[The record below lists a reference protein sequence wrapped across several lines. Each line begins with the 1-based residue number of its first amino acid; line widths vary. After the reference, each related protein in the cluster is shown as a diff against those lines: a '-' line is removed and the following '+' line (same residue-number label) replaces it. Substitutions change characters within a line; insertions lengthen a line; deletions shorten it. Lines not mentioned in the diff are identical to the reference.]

1 METIMLLSLIGSKN
15 LIYVGAALAAVT
27 LLTGVYLFWKRS
39 IELEALQDFNR
50 QQLEQT
56 VRDQELFRQR
66 QSELEEQQR
75 IISRNLAAENNR
87 LRTRV
92 ESIQGVLSSQEAIA
106 NDRPASDILRQTI
119 DELRNLQQ

>member
-1 METIMLLSLIGSKN
+1 MLLSLIGSKN

>member
-15 LIYVGAALAAVT
+15 LVYLGAAATAIVLVS
-27 LLTGVYLFWKRS
+27 GIYIFWKRS

-66 QSELEEQQR
+66 QTELEKQQR
-75 IISRNLAAENNR
+75 IISRNLAAENSR

-92 ESIQGVLSSQEAIA
+92 ESIQSVLNSQEALT
-106 NDRPASDILRQTI
+106 NDRPASDILKRTI
-119 DELRNLQQ
+119 DELRNLQR

>member
-1 METIMLLSLIGSKN
+1 MLLSLIGSKN

-106 NDRPASDILRQTI
+106 NDRPSSDILRQTI

>member
-1 METIMLLSLIGSKN
+1 MLLSLVGSKN
-15 LIYVGAALAAVT
+15 LVYLGAAATAIALVS
-27 LLTGVYLFWKRS
+27 GIYIFWKRS

-66 QSELEEQQR
+66 QTELEEQQR
-75 IISRNLAAENNR
+75 IISRNLAAENSR

-92 ESIQGVLSSQEAIA
+92 ESIQSILNSQEALT
-106 NDRPASDILRQTI
+106 NDRPASDILKRTI
-119 DELRNLQQ
+119 DELRNLQR

>member
-1 METIMLLSLIGSKN
+1 MLLSLIGTKK
-15 LIYVGAALAAVT
+15 LVYVGAAAAAV
-27 LLTGVYLFWKRS
+27 LLISGVYIFWKRS
-39 IELEALQDFNR
+39 VELEALQNFNR

-75 IISRNLAAENNR
+75 IISRDLAAENNR

-92 ESIQGVLSSQEAIA
+92 ESIQGILTSQEAIA
-106 NDRPASDILRQTI
+106 NDRPASDILRRTI